1 MNIQNNN
8 EERKCGYCGT
18 SYSHLI
24 SRGKIIQ
31 QAWYRDKNYGWL
43 CRNCETRKAK
53 TGSVIPLKYK
63 KISAKSK
70 LMQEANI
77 ALCGTCWA
85 CKDVKVRFNRSRT
98 QGEVELDNY
107 TLVCKECGRKVI
119 WSKQIKEFLT
129 ANMIPCDCE
138 IAKFACVNENRA
150 NRTNFVAG
158 QATILKAIADNPSK
172 NYSEIAK
179 MCGVSRQRVS
189 QARESARA
197 YYEKKVMK
205 NGQTQGQ

>member
-1 MNIQNNN
+1 MNIQNN

-18 SYSHLI
+18 SYSHII

-31 QAWYRDKNYGWL
+31 PAWYRDKNYGWL
-43 CRNCETRKAK
+43 CRTCENRKAK
-53 TGSVIPLKYK
+53 TGSVIPLRYK

-70 LMQEANI
+70 LMQEANM
-77 ALCGTCWA
+77 ALCGTCWT
-85 CKDVKVRFNRSRT
+85 CKDVEIHFNHCRKK
-98 QGEVELDNY
+98 GEVELDNY

-119 WSKQIKEFLT
+119 WRKSIKEFLT

-138 IAKFACVNENRA
+138 IAKFACANENRTNHA
-150 NRTNFVAG
+150 NCVEGRA
-158 QATILKAIADNPSK
+158 AILKEIAENPSK

-189 QARESARA
+189 QVRESARA

-205 NGQTQGQ
+205 NGQT

>member
-1 MNIQNNN
+1 MNIQNN

-18 SYSHLI
+18 SCSHLI

-31 QAWYRDKNYGWL
+31 PAWYRDQNYGCL
-43 CRNCETRKAK
+43 CRNCEARKIK
-53 TGSVIPLKYK
+53 TGSVIPLRYK

-70 LMQEANI
+70 LMQEANM
-77 ALCGTCWA
+77 ALCGTCWT
-85 CKDVKVRFNRSRT
+85 CKNVEIHFNHCRK

-119 WSKQIKEFLT
+119 WKKPIKEFLT

-158 QATILKAIADNPSK
+158 QATILKAIAENPNK

-189 QARESARA
+189 QIRESARA

>member
-1 MNIQNNN
+1 MNIQNN

-18 SYSHLI
+18 SYSYII

-31 QAWYRDKNYGWL
+31 PAWYRDKNYGWL
-43 CRNCETRKAK
+43 CRTCENRKAK
-53 TGSVIPLKYK
+53 TGSVIPLRYK

-70 LMQEANI
+70 LMQEANM
-77 ALCGTCWA
+77 ALCGTCWT
-85 CKDVKVRFNRSRT
+85 CKDAEIHFNRCRK

-119 WSKQIKEFLT
+119 WPKSIKEFLT

-138 IAKFACVNENRA
+138 IAKFACVNES
-150 NRTNFVAG
+150 RTNHANCVAG
-158 QATILKAIADNPSK
+158 QATILKAIAENPSK

-189 QARESARA
+189 RVRESARA
-197 YYEKKVMK
+197 HYEKKVMK
-205 NGQTQGQ
+205 NGQT

>member
-1 MNIQNNN
+1 MNIQNN

-18 SYSHLI
+18 SCSHLI

-31 QAWYRDKNYGWL
+31 PAWYRDQNYGWL
-43 CRNCETRKAK
+43 CRNCESRKVK

-70 LMQEANI
+70 LMQEANM
-77 ALCGTCWA
+77 ALCGTRWA

-119 WSKQIKEFLT
+119 WKKSIKEFLT

-138 IAKFACVNENRA
+138 IAKFACADEKRA
-150 NRTNFVAG
+150 NR
-158 QATILKAIADNPSK
+158 ATRQTTISVLNAIVGNPSK

-179 MCGVSRQRVS
+179 MCGISRQRVS
-189 QARESARA
+189 QIRESART